1 MTFKKKKTFK
11 KLSESNIFIC
21 FNLIFFILLLSLFL
35 LLQLLLSFLLSLFCH
50 YFFFFH
56 FFILDVSKMK
66 NKNFPFLTASNLPPT
81 DWKILIISLY
91 VKNISQTPSR
101 QCHIYIKQ
109 KSVAHYL
116 TIF

>member
-50 YFFFFH
+50 YFFFF
-56 FFILDVSKMK
+56 FTFLDVSKMK
-66 NKNFPFLTASNLPPT
+66 NRNFPFLTASNLPPT